1 MLTLAL
7 LGCTA
12 THQPTSLND
21 LSKEEI
27 EAYNN
32 DPKHT
37 DKIVCK
43 YETPIGSR
51 ISKRVCRL
59 ESTIEKR
66 RQRDQ
71 QTVERIQTPI
81 KKE

>member
-1 MLTLAL
+1 MLTLVS
-7 LGCTA
+7 LGCTT

-51 ISKRVCRL
+51 ISKKVCRL

-71 QTVERIQTPI
+71 QTADKIQIPI
-81 KKE
+81 RKE